1 MNQIYLF
8 RDNPAGVLQLE
19 ANSRGLRSVSFIN
32 PSAYTTHG
40 WLQHEPADHPA
51 REHVLSA
58 VDQLNEYFKG
68 RLKKF
73 DVQMDL
79 SGLSA
84 FTRLVLDHTIRINW
98 GDVTTYGQLAAS
110 MGRPKSFRAVGGA
123 LGRNPIVIII
133 PCHRVL
139 ASSGHL
145 HGYSAYG
152 GLDTK
157 ALLLQIE
164 EHRLEENRLA

>member
-32 PSAYTTHG
+32 PNANTTHG
-40 WLQHEPADHPA
+40 WLQHEPADHLA
-51 REHVLSA
+51 REHILSA
-58 VDQLNEYFKG
+58 VDQLYDYFNG

-84 FTRLVLDHTIRINW
+84 FTRMVLDHTIRINW
-98 GDVTTYGQLAAS
+98 GDVTTYGQLANS
-110 MGRPKSFRAVGGA
+110 MGRPTSFRAVGGA
-123 LGRNPIVIII
+123 LARNPIVIII

-152 GLDTK
+152 GLNTK

-164 EHRLEENRLA
+164 GHRLEENRLA